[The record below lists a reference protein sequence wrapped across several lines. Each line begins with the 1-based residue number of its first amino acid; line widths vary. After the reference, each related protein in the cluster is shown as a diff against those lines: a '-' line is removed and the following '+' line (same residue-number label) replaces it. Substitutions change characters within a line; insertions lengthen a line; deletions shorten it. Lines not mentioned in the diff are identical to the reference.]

1 MLHGLFL
8 MMAYMTNDDWIP
20 NIDIGN
26 DYDKKYLNANIHLDK
41 LAHMADHFGRDMP
54 IHLHA
59 QYLQIHVI
67 NEGQTHFHLEQKVY
81 HVSGRCCFLTPAS
94 TPHAILTDDDA
105 QGSVITLHNSLVW
118 NLLQECQVK
127 EGYREGIPA
136 MCIEESQIPDTQKP
150 HWSAFLATLSL
161 LQNEWEHTCDDKSL
175 ALETL
180 VRLLLLHL
188 KRISAT
194 KAKTSTS
201 NFEEIRIFQ
210 QFCNLIEQNYT
221 LHAPLTKYTEMLNIS
236 ESRLHNICQRV
247 SNTPPKK
254 LINNRLIKES
264 ERLLTHT
271 NKNMS
276 QICYHLGFQD
286 PSYFS
291 RFFRKN
297 KGINPK
303 LFRYNL
309 GSD

>member
-1 MLHGLFL
+1 MGFFTRVAH
-8 MMAYMTNDDWIP
+8 MIDNDWIP

-67 NEGQTHFHLEQKVY
+67 NEGDTHFHLEQKVY

-105 QGSVITLHNSLVW
+105 QGAVITLHNSLVW
-118 NLLQECQVK
+118 GLLQDCQIK
-127 EGYREGIPA
+127 DGFREGIPA
-136 MCIEESQIPDTQKP
+136 MCIEESQIPKSQLA
-150 HWSAFLATLSL
+150 HWSAFLTTLTL
-161 LQNEWEHTCDDKSL
+161 LQNEWEQASDDKNL

-180 VRLLLLHL
+180 VRLLLIHL
-188 KRISAT
+188 KRMSAT
-194 KAKTSTS
+194 KAKTSNS
-201 NFEEIRIFQ
+201 KFEEIRIFQ
-210 QFCNLIEQNYT
+210 RFCNLVEELFTQH
-221 LHAPLTKYTEMLNIS
+221 LPLTYYTNALNIS

-254 LINNRLIKES
+254 LINNRLLKES

-291 RFFRKN
+291 RFFRKY

-309 GSD
+309 RLNE

>member
-1 MLHGLFL
+1 
-8 MMAYMTNDDWIP
+8 MTNDDWIP

-41 LAHMADHFGRDMP
+41 LTHMADYFGRDMP

-118 NLLQECQVK
+118 NLLQDCQVK

-150 HWSAFLATLSL
+150 HWSAFLATLAL
-161 LQNEWEHTCDDKSL
+161 LQNEWEHTCDDKTL

-210 QFCNLIEQNYT
+210 HFCNLIEQNYT

-297 KGINPK
+297 KGMNPK

>member
-1 MLHGLFL
+1 
-8 MMAYMTNDDWIP
+8 MTNDDWIP

-41 LAHMADHFGRDMP
+41 LTHLADHFGRDMP

-67 NEGQTHFHLEQKVY
+67 NEGETHFHLEEKVY
-81 HVSGRCCFLTPAS
+81 HVSGRACFLTPAS
-94 TPHAILTDDDA
+94 TPHAILTDDNA
-105 QGSVITLHNSLVW
+105 QGSVITIHNSLVW
-118 NLLQECQVK
+118 NLIQDCQIK
-127 EGYREGIPA
+127 EGYRDSIPA
-136 MCIEESQIPDTQKP
+136 MCIEESQIPHEQQA
-150 HWSAFLATLSL
+150 HWSAFLATLQL
-161 LQNEWEHTCDDKSL
+161 IQNEWDQDSDDKIL

-180 VRLLLLHL
+180 IRLLLIHL

-201 NFEEIRIFQ
+201 NFEEIRIFRN
-210 QFCNLIEQNYT
+210 FCNLIEQNYT
-221 LHAPLTKYTEMLNIS
+221 LHEPLTQYCEALNIS
-236 ESRLHNICQRV
+236 ESRLNNICQRV
-247 SNTPPKK
+247 SSTPPKK
-254 LINNRLIKES
+254 LINHRLIKES

-271 NKNMS
+271 NKSMS

-291 RFFRKN
+291 RFFRKYR
-297 KGINPK
+297 GINPK

-309 GSD
+309 NQNN